1 VEFGIRYI
9 PFSIYLSLFTFC
21 FQFQGKIL
29 TNNPAEGIAVSN
41 QSLVLQN
48 ASRAR
53 SGIYTCVG
61 SNREGDGESNPVQL
75 DIRCEYGCPS
85 SLDLAAVC

>member
-1 VEFGIRYI
+1 M
-9 PFSIYLSLFTFC
+9 
-21 FQFQGKIL
+21 
-29 TNNPAEGIAVSN
+29 AN

-53 SGIYTCVG
+53 TGIYTCVG

-75 DIRCEYGCPS
+75 DIRCEYTYS
-85 SLDLAAVC
+85 TIDKDILNASNDLLHLLSVN